1 MSDPIVKEVRRTR
14 HAIAA
19 RFGNDVDRIFAA
31 AAKAYNELKSATT
44 GKVVNFT
51 IRANGFL
58 PTMRW

>member
-31 AAKAYNELKSATT
+31 AAKAYKELKSVTT
-44 GKVVNFT
+44 SKVVSFT
-51 IRANGFL
+51 AERASFCA
-58 PTMRW
+58 MA

>member
-31 AAKAYNELKSATT
+31 AAKAYNELKSSTSEE
-44 GKVVNFT
+44 VVRFSAE
-51 IRANGFL
+51 RASL
-58 PTMRW
+58 CVMI